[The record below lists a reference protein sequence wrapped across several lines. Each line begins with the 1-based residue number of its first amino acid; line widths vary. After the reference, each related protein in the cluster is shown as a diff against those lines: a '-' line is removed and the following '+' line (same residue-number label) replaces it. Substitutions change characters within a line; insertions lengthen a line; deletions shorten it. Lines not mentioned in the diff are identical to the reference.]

1 MKLKKM
7 GISLRVETIEKYD
20 ERRDTI
26 SHDWIN
32 FLQKLNFIPI
42 LIPNNLEDIEG
53 YISEL
58 KLDGIILSGG
68 DNLGEFPERDETESK
83 MLEIATKNSI
93 PVLGI
98 CRGMQIINNFFGGN
112 LHKRDDPEH
121 INNNHTINLT
131 KHSPFNEN
139 NSITVNSYHNNVIE
153 SKDLGKDL
161 KSFATHKDDNTVE
174 GFIHVKYPIIGI
186 MWHPERN
193 PNDNSIQLF
202 KEIFSVNKQ

>member
-1 MKLKKM
+1 MNLKKI

-20 ERRDTI
+20 EKRDTI

-32 FLQKLNFIPI
+32 FFQKFNFIPI

-53 YISEL
+53 YILEL

-98 CRGMQIINNFFGGN
+98 CRGMQIINNFFSGN

-131 KHSPFNEN
+131 
-139 NSITVNSYHNNVIE
+139 
-153 SKDLGKDL
+153 
-161 KSFATHKDDNTVE
+161 
-174 GFIHVKYPIIGI
+174 
-186 MWHPERN
+186 
-193 PNDNSIQLF
+193 
-202 KEIFSVNKQ
+202 

>member
-1 MKLKKM
+1 MNLKKI

-20 ERRDTI
+20 EKRDTV

-32 FLQKLNFIPI
+32 FFQKFNFIPI

-93 PVLGI
+93 PVFLAALAPPFGLGW
-98 CRGMQIINNFFGGN
+98 
-112 LHKRDDPEH
+112 L
-121 INNNHTINLT
+121 L
-131 KHSPFNEN
+131 
-139 NSITVNSYHNNVIE
+139 V
-153 SKDLGKDL
+153 
-161 KSFATHKDDNTVE
+161 
-174 GFIHVKYPIIGI
+174 
-186 MWHPERN
+186 
-193 PNDNSIQLF
+193 
-202 KEIFSVNKQ
+202 

>member
-1 MKLKKM
+1 MNLKKI

-20 ERRDTI
+20 EKRDTL

-32 FLQKLNFIPI
+32 FFQKFNFIPI

-68 DNLGEFPERDETESK
+68 ETESK

-174 GFIHVKYPIIGI
+174 GFIHVRYPIIGV

-193 PNDNSIQLF
+193 PNDNSVQLF
-202 KEIFSVNKQ
+202 NEMFSVNKQ

>member
-1 MKLKKM
+1 MNLKKI

-32 FLQKLNFIPI
+32 FLQKLNFVPI
-42 LIPNNLEDIEG
+42 LIPNNLQDIEG

-68 DNLGEFPERDETESK
+68 DNLGEFPERDETENRI
-83 MLEIATKNSI
+83 LEVAIKNSMPI
-93 PVLGI
+93 LGV

-112 LHKRDDPEH
+112 LQKKDDPEH

-131 KHSPFNEN
+131 KDFSFNEN
-139 NSITVNSYHNNVIE
+139 NSITVNSYHNNIIE
-153 SKDLGKDL
+153 SRDLGKDL
-161 KSFATHKDDNTVE
+161 KSVATHKDDNTIE
-174 GFIHVKYPIIGI
+174 GFIHAKYPIIGV

-193 PNDNSIQLF
+193 PDNNSIQLF
-202 KEIFSVNKQ
+202 KEIFLVKK

>member
-1 MKLKKM
+1 MNLKKI

-20 ERRDTI
+20 EKRDTI

-32 FLQKLNFIPI
+32 FFQKFNFIPI

-83 MLEIATKNSI
+83 VGVA
-93 PVLGI
+93 VGV
-98 CRGMQIINNFFGGN
+98 
-112 LHKRDDPEH
+112 
-121 INNNHTINLT
+121 TINLT

-174 GFIHVKYPIIGI
+174 GFIHVRYPIIGV

>member
-1 MKLKKM
+1 MNLKKI

-20 ERRDTI
+20 EKRHTI

-32 FLQKLNFIPI
+32 FFQKFNFIPI

-174 GFIHVKYPIIGI
+174 GFIHVKYPIIGV